1 MSFEIT
7 SNFAALLKS
16 KGLMHKINI
25 SLNRPVQVKFSS
37 GYTYVNLEQVKYNC
51 KLNLGN

>member
-16 KGLMHKINI
+16 KGLMHKLNV
-25 SLNRPVQVKFSS
+25 SFNRPVQVKFNSD
-37 GYTYVNLEQVKYNC
+37 YTYVNLEQGKYNC
-51 KLNLGN
+51 KLNL

>member
-7 SNFAALLKS
+7 SNFAALLK
-16 KGLMHKINI
+16 GLMHKINV